1 MASDERSRHLVRTA
15 QTLKTDRSTFETH
28 WQDIADVFR
37 PSQVPFTGDKMPQ
50 AGEKR
55 TSKMYDA
62 APPLALER
70 FAAVLEAL
78 LSPRN
83 QIWSKLATTDDEFQD
98 DVEVQRYL
106 DAVNKILFRVRYR
119 PASNMASQLAESYL
133 NLGSFGTQAL
143 YVGDDVGNAVTYR
156 SCGLHNLLI
165 DEDAF
170 GRVNQVFRHYTFTA
184 QQAMQAFVGAKQ
196 GAAKDEAWA
205 KMPQSLRTAYDNKAP
220 TKFPFMHAVV
230 PREQVDAQRLDYRGM
245 PLASVDVFMGDGSIV
260 DEGGYRVM
268 PYCVSRYTKNSEEV
282 YGRSPAMLVLPGVNM
297 LNRMKKAVVRG
308 AEQQVDPPLMT
319 MDDAMAPFNLESG
332 AMNYGTL
339 NEQGE
344 PTVRAFDHK
353 ADVRLGA
360 ELMAM
365 ERKDIQDAFLLDV
378 FQVMMNSPQLNML
391 QLMEIAK
398 EKAALLGPMMGRQ
411 QSELFGPMTERE
423 IDILTAAGILP
434 PMPEALINAGAE
446 VTIEYLS
453 PMSLAQRA
461 ETGVS
466 IMRTLEAV
474 IPLTQTEEG
483 KGALRVFNIEETVRE
498 LASINNYPAKAMRS
512 EEDVAALDEQA
523 AEQEQMAA
531 LVQAAPAVSQS
542 MKSMAE
548 AQSMLQPGS
557 LQ

>member
-1 MASDERSRHLVRTA
+1 MAADDRSRHLVKTA
-15 QTLKTDRSTFETH
+15 QGLKNDRSTFESH

-37 PSQVPFTGDKMPQ
+37 PSQFPFTGDGQ
-50 AGEKR
+50 TGEKR

-83 QIWSKLATTDDEFQD
+83 QVWSKLATTDDELQD

-106 DAVNKILFRVRYR
+106 DQVNKILFRVRYR

-143 YVGDDVGNAVTYR
+143 YIGDDVGRAITYR
-156 SCGLHNLLI
+156 SCGLHNILI
-165 DEDAF
+165 AEDAF
-170 GRVNQVFRHYTFTA
+170 GRVNQVYRYYKFTA
-184 QQAMQAFVGAKQ
+184 QQAMQAFVGKRQ
-196 GAAKDEAWA
+196 GDARDEAYNRL
-205 KMPQSLRTAYDNKAP
+205 PQAIRTAYENKAQN
-220 TKFPFMHAVV
+220 KFDFMHAVV
-230 PREQVDAQRLDYRGM
+230 PREDIDPRRLDYRGM
-245 PLASVDVFMGDGSIV
+245 PLASFDIFMSDSSIV
-260 DEGGYRVM
+260 DEGGFRVM
-268 PYCVSRYTKNSEEV
+268 PYCVSRYTKNAEEV

-297 LNRMKKAVVRG
+297 LNRMKRSVVRG
-308 AEQQVDPPLMT
+308 AEKAVDPPLMT
-319 MDDAMAPFNLESG
+319 MDDAMAPFNLDSG

-339 NEQGE
+339 DEQGNMA
-344 PTVRAFDHK
+344 VKAFDHK
-353 ADVRLGA
+353 GDVRLGS
-360 ELMAM
+360 ELIAQ
-365 ERKDIQDAFLLDV
+365 ERQDVRDAFLLDV

-423 IDILTAAGILP
+423 LDILTQAGMLP
-434 PMPEALINAGAE
+434 PMPDALIDAGAE

-483 KGALRVFNIEETVRE
+483 RGALRVFNIEETVRE

-512 EEDVAALDEQA
+512 EREVEQLNQEAADQ
-523 AEQEQMAA
+523 QQMAQ
-531 LVQAAPAVSQS
+531 LVEAAPAVSQS
-542 MKSMAE
+542 MKSLAE

>member
-1 MASDERSRHLVRTA
+1 MAADERSRHLVA
-15 QTLKTDRSTFETH
+15 AAKALKQDRSTFEAH

-37 PSQVPFTGDKMPQ
+37 PQAYPFTGDRPQ
-50 AGEKR
+50 PGEKR

-83 QIWSKLATTDDEFQD
+83 QVWSKLATTDDDLQD

-106 DAVNKILFRVRYR
+106 DEVNKILFRVRYR

-143 YVGDDVGNAVTYR
+143 FVGDDYGNAITYR
-156 SCGLHNLLI
+156 SCGLHNTLI
-165 DEDAF
+165 AEDAF
-170 GRVNQVFRHYTFTA
+170 GRVNQVFRRYEFTA
-184 QQAMQAFVGAKQ
+184 QQAMQAFVTSRQ
-196 GAAKDEAWA
+196 GADRDAALA
-205 KMPQSLRTAYDNKAP
+205 RLPQQIRTAYDNKLSV
-220 TKFPFMHAVV
+220 KFPFMHAVV
-230 PREQVDAQRLDYRGM
+230 PRDQVDAQRKDYRGM
-245 PLASVDVFMGDGSIV
+245 PLASFDLFMGDSSIV
-260 DEGGYRVM
+260 DEGGFRVM

-282 YGRSPAMLVLPGVNM
+282 YGRIPAMLVLPGVNM

-339 NEQGE
+339 DEQGN
-344 PTVRAFDHK
+344 PTVRAFDHR
-353 ADVRLGA
+353 ADVKLG
-360 ELMAM
+360 LDMIQL
-365 ERKDIQDAFLLDV
+365 ERNDVRDAFLLDV

-423 IDILTAAGILP
+423 LDILTHAGMLP
-434 PMPEALINAGAE
+434 PMPDALINAGAE

-498 LASINNYPAKAMRS
+498 LAQINNYPAKAMRS
-512 EEDVAALDEQA
+512 EEEVKAMDDAA
-523 AEQEQMAA
+523 AEQDQMAQ
-531 LVQAAPAVSQS
+531 LVAAAPQVTQS
-542 MKSMAE
+542 LKSMAE